1 MLQGEYKDLAKFAE
15 GTNSY
20 LFGGK
25 LEDSFKNAK
34 GRHDSLQALK
44 PTPPPSRSMLQLSES
59 SIKPQKTTDQPK
71 VPWLATRA
79 PHIHS
84 TTPLA
89 HGWN

>member
-44 PTPPPSRSMLQLSES
+44 PTPPPL
-59 SIKPQKTTDQPK
+59 P
-71 VPWLATRA
+71 VHA
-79 PHIHS
+79 S
-84 TTPLA
+84 TK
-89 HGWN
+89 

>member
-20 LFGGK
+20 LFGEK
-25 LEDSFKNAK
+25 LEDSFKNAA
-34 GRHDSLQALK
+34 GTQTN
-44 PTPPPSRSMLQLSES
+44 PPPPSPSMLQLSES
-59 SIKPQKTTDQPK
+59 SMKPQKTTDQPK